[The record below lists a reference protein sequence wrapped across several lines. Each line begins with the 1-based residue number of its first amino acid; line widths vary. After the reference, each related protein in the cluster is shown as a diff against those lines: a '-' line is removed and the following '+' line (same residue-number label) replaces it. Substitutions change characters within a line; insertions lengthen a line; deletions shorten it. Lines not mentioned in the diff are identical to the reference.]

1 MAQPH
6 LHICTSA
13 YLHIKIMET
22 PDDTLRRTFTQL
34 LSELSPKEQRKALT
48 AAMRR
53 EANAIKQAAWSNVRS
68 APPSKKGSTGM
79 ARDKV
84 YRGIYTRI
92 YPKRYG
98 LGFLVTVK
106 PHGSKGIHT
115 NRRGKQKPVLMF
127 AEEGTK
133 NRNVGP
139 RRGQATLR
147 RGIFARKKWR
157 DYRRTGHTTGS
168 MPRYGFLARAEQTET
183 PGIEQR
189 LWAQFEQNVQ
199 RAADNI

>member
-1 MAQPH
+1 MAFAH
-6 LHICTSA
+6 LHIT
-13 YLHIKIMET
+13 MEA
-22 PDDTLRRTFTQL
+22 PDDTLKRTFTQL
-34 LSELSPKEQRKALT
+34 LNELSPREQRKALT

-53 EANAIKQAAWSNVRS
+53 EAGTIKKAAWNNVRS

-127 AEEGTK
+127 AEEGTRS
-133 NRNVGP
+133 RNVGP

-147 RGIFARKKWR
+147 SGIFARKKWR
-157 DYRRTGHTTGS
+157 DYRRTGHSTGS
-168 MPRYGFLARAEQTET
+168 MPRYGFLARADQTES

-189 LWAQFEQNVQ
+189 LWAQFEQNIQ
-199 RAADNI
+199 RAADNIK